1 MIKESFGSRLF
12 DAVNISLLLMLS
24 FTMFYPFLYC
34 LVLSLSSEA
43 YASQGGFFLYPRSFD
58 LTAYKAVF
66 SKPHLLSGMMNSIM
80 RVLISVPIS
89 VLLTALCAYPLS
101 RKETPY
107 RKTLFLF
114 VLFTMLFSGG
124 MVPVY
129 LLYNNIGL
137 LDNRLVY
144 LVQGLIAAFNVILVR
159 NYFQNIP
166 ESMHQAAMIDGASEW
181 YIFFRIY
188 LPLSKPIL
196 VTIAMFQTI
205 FHWNAWFDAMIY
217 MTSDK
222 KVVLQAFLQRIVIQ
236 QEWQQ
241 LRDIYVGLPPES
253 IKAATVIITVVPI
266 LFIFP
271 FVLRHFSKGIMLGG
285 LKE

>member
-12 DAVNISLLLMLS
+12 DVVNISLLLMLS

-66 SKPHLLSGMMNSIM
+66 SKPHLLSGLINSIM

-114 VLFTMLFSGG
+114 G
-124 MVPVY
+124 Y
-129 LLYNNIGL
+129 LKHLT
-137 LDNRLVY
+137 RLRIFNFFITP
-144 LVQGLIAAFNVILVR
+144 LHLIFALPDKSSSIIWKGRVILC
-159 NYFQNIP
+159 
-166 ESMHQAAMIDGASEW
+166 
-181 YIFFRIY
+181 
-188 LPLSKPIL
+188 
-196 VTIAMFQTI
+196 
-205 FHWNAWFDAMIY
+205 
-217 MTSDK
+217 
-222 KVVLQAFLQRIVIQ
+222 
-236 QEWQQ
+236 
-241 LRDIYVGLPPES
+241 
-253 IKAATVIITVVPI
+253 
-266 LFIFP
+266 
-271 FVLRHFSKGIMLGG
+271 
-285 LKE
+285 